1 MWGRLCRAISPT
13 CTCEHNS
20 PAKNRPLAPRGQPP
34 SLARRALCD
43 SLVCLLPPQASSPL
57 VLLCWALS
65 AHDAASRLCSYRS
78 LRQECPCLDSSP
90 NSCSFVD
97 TPILAACAQEKHPL
111 RPKVRTSKSGPK
123 IMTKVVMTVTFIE
136 CFPWFKHPLCSTSFN
151 PHN

>member
-1 MWGRLCRAISPT
+1 MNTTPLPKTVHWPPMANL
-13 CTCEHNS
+13 
-20 PAKNRPLAPRGQPP
+20 PAWPAEP
-34 SLARRALCD
+34 SVTP
-43 SLVCLLPPQASSPL
+43 SSASSLLKHRTPL

-97 TPILAACAQEKHPL
+97 TPILAACAQEKHPP

-136 CFPWFKHPLCSTSFN
+136 CFPWFKHPFCSTSFN